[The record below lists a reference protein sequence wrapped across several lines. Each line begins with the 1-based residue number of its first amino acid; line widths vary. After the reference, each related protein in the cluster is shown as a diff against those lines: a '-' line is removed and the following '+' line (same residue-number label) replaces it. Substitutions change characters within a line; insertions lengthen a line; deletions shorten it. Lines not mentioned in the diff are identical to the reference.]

1 MDLRTEESVLGKP
14 RGLRHALRLQYPGVS
29 PQPAPSMTAVAPV
42 GGMSREIPI
51 RLGVSSCLL
60 GERVRYDGGHKR
72 DAYLVEQLGEF
83 VEWVLVCPEIE
94 IGLDVPRETIQ
105 LELSGQLEH
114 SGGGMIRLLGTDS
127 RTDHTEEMRGWAR
140 RQLAELEEQS
150 IAGYVLKSRSPSCG
164 VESVPVIAEDGV
176 SKPVGRGIFAAELIE
191 RFPHLPVEE
200 ESGLEDQ
207 DRRESFLER
216 VFAYVRLRSLFAGR
230 WRRRDAVT
238 FHTRHELQLR
248 AHSPK
253 LYADLGRLVAR
264 IADLERQQFLTA
276 YEALFM
282 EALRTPATRG
292 KHANVLRHVMGHVR
306 PHLDAGERRE
316 LLARIDEFHNGLSA
330 LAVPLGLMQGCVRR
344 LEIPY
349 LQEQS
354 YLAPD
359 PREWEL
365 RSRIVAA

>member
-1 MDLRTEESVLGKP
+1 
-14 RGLRHALRLQYPGVS
+14 
-29 PQPAPSMTAVAPV
+29 
-42 GGMSREIPI
+42 MSRETPI

-83 VEWVLVCPEIE
+83 VEWVPVCPEVE

-105 LELSGQLEH
+105 IELSGQLEH

-127 RTDHTEEMRGWAR
+127 RTDHTEEMRSWAR
-140 RQLAELEEQS
+140 RQLADLEAQS

-164 VESVPVIAEDGV
+164 VERVPVIADDDV

-200 ESGLEDQ
+200 ESGLEDP
-207 DRRESFLER
+207 DRRESFLEQ
-216 VFAYVRLRSLFAGR
+216 VFAHGRLRSLFAGR
-230 WRRRDAVT
+230 WRRRDAVA
-238 FHTRHELQLR
+238 FHTRHKPQLR

-253 LYADLGRLVAR
+253 LYADLGRLVGR
-264 IADLERQQFLTA
+264 IADLEQQEFRTA

-282 EALRTPATRG
+282 ETLRTPATRG
-292 KHANVLRHVMGHVR
+292 KHADVLRHVMGHLR
-306 PHLDAGERRE
+306 PHLDAGECRE
-316 LLARIDEFHNGLSA
+316 LLARIDEFQIRSSA
-330 LAVPLGLMQGCVRR
+330 LAVPLGLMQGYVRR
-344 LEIPY
+344 FDVPY
-349 LQEQS
+349 LREQS

-359 PREWEL
+359 PRELAL

>member
-83 VEWVLVCPEIE
+83 VEWVPVCPEIE

-105 LELSGQLEH
+105 LEQT
-114 SGGGMIRLLGTDS
+114 GGTIRLLGTAS
-127 RTDHTEEMRGWAR
+127 RTDHTDAMRTWAR
-140 RQLAELEEQS
+140 RQLTQLEKQS

-216 VFAYVRLRSLFAGR
+216 VFAYGRLRSLFAGR

-238 FHTRHELQLR
+238 FHTRHKLQLR
-248 AHSPK
+248 AHSSK
-253 LYADLGRLVAR
+253 LYTDLGRLVGR
-264 IADLERQQFLTA
+264 IADLERQEFRTA
-276 YEALFM
+276 YEAMFM
-282 EALRTPATRG
+282 ETLRTPATRG

-306 PHLDAGERRE
+306 PHLDAGECRE
-316 LLARIDEFHNGLSA
+316 LLARIDEFQIRSSA
-330 LAVPLGLMQGCVRR
+330 LAVPLGLMQGYVRR
-344 LEIPY
+344 FDVPY
-349 LQEQS
+349 LREQS